1 MTLVVSFQLRTY
13 CDEQYVLRPSSAG
26 QCGWFSVV
34 QSQSSFAGSDSN
46 GKGTAGVCL
55 GAAFPHRLVSYSS
68 CILSFLKISCE
79 PASSHGLSL
88 SKTSTWLRVSVTL
101 CSPPPVCSYD

>member
-79 PASSHGLSL
+79 PASSHGVFVQDEHLAQSVSDFVLS
-88 SKTSTWLRVSVTL
+88 STCVFL
-101 CSPPPVCSYD
+101 